1 VVSGAILEQARSVP
15 LEEVCGLLVGGINGG
30 GVRVERIIRC
40 PNIEPDERRSNRFS
54 IDPRE
59 IIEVERSLRGTGEE
73 VVGFYHS
80 HPFSDAVPSG
90 VDLTFMELWPDALW
104 LIAERT
110 GEPGGGRMRIWQ
122 WDPDAAR
129 RVREIPLLEELS

>member
-1 VVSGAILEQARSVP
+1 MEEGGARVV
-15 LEEVCGLLVGGINGG
+15 
-30 GVRVERIIRC
+30 RIIQC
-40 PNIEPDERRSNRFS
+40 PNLEPEERRPNRFS

-59 IIEVERSLRGTGEE
+59 IIEVERSLRGTDEE

-110 GEPGGGRMRIWQ
+110 GEPGGGKLRIWQ
-122 WDPDAAR
+122 WKPDAPR
-129 RVREIPLLEELS
+129 RVKEIPLTQVLS